1 MLTVQMVEGCCPD
14 VSIAANAAVLDHV
27 NNLHFCIV
35 CCLKSRKLFTV
46 WCPLCEFTKFALLYL
61 AVSEAT

>member
-27 NNLHFCIV
+27 NNLHICIA

-46 WCPLCEFTKFALLYL
+46 WCRPLCELT
-61 AVSEAT
+61 